1 MVDGLAGELVTL
13 MRQRYLVGTK
23 LLETFSRGLFVL
35 VCTYLLPLEEA
46 GRFGLLATIIG
57 LLTFGLGFE
66 RQIDVQRQI
75 AGRSSSAIRRRLGDT
90 LRFFC
95 THYLLVLPL
104 SMLVAA
110 LAGVPAW
117 TLGLATMVVIG
128 EHISNQGYQAVLL
141 SSRAFPLL
149 VATATKSTL
158 QLLAVTY
165 FSWQE
170 PDAFTMLTILEVWAV
185 ASVIYLGVA
194 GFWWLSW
201 TREPLPLQ
209 GDELPAQGV
218 FLQYQASSF
227 HFLIGAIAVAAL
239 QIDRLLISGLLG
251 PADIGLY
258 FRHVTL
264 TSLAFQ
270 VFNIASFN
278 RVAPGI
284 YQQARQKAW
293 KRCAQ
298 VVRTEYAR
306 FALLFSGAVALVL
319 LADHALARPS
329 QRLGLEASFL
339 LIITAAVLLRTAADY
354 KGLLLLSLG
363 GDRALLRNQAC
374 AVVLGGAGLFLLSWA
389 YSLPGAFIGAALMPM
404 LYFLFNS
411 LSVRGRYSQLDLSSP

>member
-1 MVDGLAGELVTL
+1 MEDGLAGEFVTL
-13 MRQRYLVGTK
+13 MQQRYLVSTK

-35 VCTYLLPLEEA
+35 VCTYRLPLEEA
-46 GRFGLLATIIG
+46 GKFGLLATIIG
-57 LLTFGLGFE
+57 LLSFGLGFE

-90 LRFFC
+90 LRYFR

-104 SMLVAA
+104 SMFVAT

-117 TLGLATMVVIG
+117 TLGLATMAVIG

-141 SSRAFPLL
+141 SSRASPLL
-149 VATATKSTL
+149 VATATKNTL
-158 QLLAVTY
+158 QLLAVAY
-165 FSWQE
+165 FSWRE
-170 PDAFTMLTILEVWAV
+170 PDTFTVLAILEVWAV

-201 TREPLPLQ
+201 MREPMPLQ

-218 FLQYQASSF
+218 FLQYQASTF

-239 QIDRLLISGLLG
+239 QIDRLLISCLLG

-264 TSLAFQ
+264 MSLAFQ

-284 YQQARQKAW
+284 YHQARQKAW

-298 VVRTEYAR
+298 VVRNEYAR
-306 FALLFSGAVALVL
+306 FALLFSSAVALAI
-319 LADHALARPS
+319 LADHVLGHPS
-329 QRLGLEASFL
+329 RRLGLEASFM

-363 GDRALLRNQAC
+363 GDHDLFRNQAC
-374 AVVLGGAGLFLLSWA
+374 AVVLGGAVLFLLTWA
-389 YSLPGAFIGAALMPM
+389 YSLPGAFIGVALMPM
-404 LYFLFNS
+404 LYFLFNT
-411 LSVRGRYSQLDLSSP
+411 LSVRGRYIQLDPSSP

>member
-35 VCTYLLPLEEA
+35 VCIYLLPLEEA

-57 LLTFGLGFE
+57 LLSFCLGFE

-90 LRFFC
+90 LRFFR

-104 SMLVAA
+104 SMLVAT

-117 TLGLATMVVIG
+117 MLGLATTVVIG

-141 SSRAFPLL
+141 SHRAFPLL
-149 VATATKSTL
+149 VASATKSTL

-165 FSWQE
+165 FSWKE
-170 PDAFTMLTILEVWAV
+170 PDAFTMLAILEVWAV

-209 GDELPAQGV
+209 GDELPVQGF

-251 PADIGLY
+251 PSDTGLY

-264 TSLAFQ
+264 MSLAFQ

-306 FALLFSGAVALVL
+306 FALLFSGAVALAL
-319 LADHALARPS
+319 LADHALGHPS
-329 QRLGLEASFL
+329 RRLGLEASFL

-363 GDRALLRNQAC
+363 GDRALFRNQAC

-389 YSLPGAFIGAALMPM
+389 YSLPGAFIGAVLMPM

>member
-1 MVDGLAGELVTL
+1 MEDGLAGELVTL
-13 MRQRYLVGTK
+13 MRQRYLVSTK

-35 VCTYLLPLEEA
+35 VCTYRLPLEEA

-57 LLTFGLGFE
+57 LLSFGLGFE

-90 LRFFC
+90 LLYFR

-104 SMLVAA
+104 SMLVAT

-117 TLGLATMVVIG
+117 KLGLATMAVIG
-128 EHISNQGYQAVLL
+128 EHISNQAYQAVLL
-141 SSRAFPLL
+141 SRRAFPLL
-149 VATATKSTL
+149 VATAMKSTL
-158 QLLAVTY
+158 QLLAVAY
-165 FSWQE
+165 FSWRE
-170 PDAFTMLTILEVWAV
+170 PDAFTLLAILEVWAV
-185 ASVIYLGVA
+185 VSVIYLGVA
-194 GFWWLSW
+194 CFWWLSW

-264 TSLAFQ
+264 MSLAFQ

-298 VVRTEYAR
+298 VVRNEYAR
-306 FALLFSGAVALVL
+306 FALLFSGAVALAIV
-319 LADHALARPS
+319 ADHSLGRPS
-329 QRLGLEASFL
+329 RRLGLEASFL
-339 LIITAAVLLRTAADY
+339 LILTAAVLLRTAADY

-363 GDRALLRNQAC
+363 GDRALFRNQAC
-374 AVVLGGAGLFLLSWA
+374 AVVLGGAVLFQLSWA
-389 YSLPGAFIGAALMPM
+389 YSLPGAFIGAAIMPM

-411 LSVRGRYSQLDLSSP
+411 LSVRGRYIQLDQSSP

>member
-1 MVDGLAGELVTL
+1 

-35 VCTYLLPLEEA
+35 VCTYRLPLEEA

-57 LLTFGLGFE
+57 LLSFGLGFE

-90 LRFFC
+90 LRFFR

-104 SMLVAA
+104 SMLVAT

-117 TLGLATMVVIG
+117 TLGLATIVVIG
-128 EHISNQGYQAVLL
+128 EHICNQGYQAVLL

-170 PDAFTMLTILEVWAV
+170 PDAFTTLAILEVWAV

-201 TREPLPLQ
+201 TREPLPQQ
-209 GDELPAQGV
+209 GDELSAQGV

-278 RVAPGI
+278 RVAPSI

-306 FALLFSGAVALVL
+306 FALLFSGAVALAL
-319 LADHALARPS
+319 LADHALGRPS
-329 QRLGLEASFL
+329 QRLGLEVSFL

-411 LSVRGRYSQLDLSSP
+411 VSVRGRYSQLNLSSP

>member
-35 VCTYLLPLEEA
+35 VGTYLLPLEEA

-57 LLTFGLGFE
+57 LLAFGLGFE

-75 AGRSSSAIRRRLGDT
+75 AGLSSSAIRRRLGDT
-90 LRFFC
+90 LSFFGA
-95 THYLLVLPL
+95 HYLLVLPL
-104 SMLVAA
+104 SMLVAT
-110 LAGVPAW
+110 LAGVPVW
-117 TLGLATMVVIG
+117 TLGLTAIVIIG
-128 EHISNQGYQAVLL
+128 EHISNQGYQAALL
-141 SSRAFPLL
+141 SPRAFALL

-158 QLLAVTY
+158 QLLAVVY
-165 FSWQE
+165 FSWRE
-170 PDAFTMLTILEVWAV
+170 PDAFTMMAILEVWAV
-185 ASVIYLGVA
+185 ASVIYLVVA
-194 GFWWLSW
+194 GIWWMIW
-201 TREPLPLQ
+201 TRDPLPLQ

-227 HFLIGAIAVAAL
+227 HFFIGVIAVAAL
-239 QIDRLLISGLLG
+239 QTDRLLISGLLG

-258 FRHVTL
+258 FRHVML
-264 TSLAFQ
+264 SSLALQ

-293 KRCAQ
+293 KRPAQ
-298 VVRTEYAR
+298 VVRTEYSR
-306 FALLFSGAVALVL
+306 FALLFSGSVALAL
-319 LADHALARPS
+319 LADYALGYPLR
-329 QRLGLEASFL
+329 RLGLETSFL

-354 KGLLLLSLG
+354 KGLLLLSLDD
-363 GDRALLRNQAC
+363 DRALLRNQAF
-374 AVVLGGAGLFLLSWA
+374 AVVLGGAGLCLLSWA
-389 YSLPGAFIGAALMPM
+389 YSLAGAFIGAALMPM

-411 LSVRGRYSQLDLSSP
+411 LSVQGRYSQIDLSSP